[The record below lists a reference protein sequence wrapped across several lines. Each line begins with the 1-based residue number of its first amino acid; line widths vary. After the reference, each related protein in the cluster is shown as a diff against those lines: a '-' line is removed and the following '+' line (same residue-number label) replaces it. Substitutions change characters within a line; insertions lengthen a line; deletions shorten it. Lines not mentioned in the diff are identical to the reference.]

1 MEPID
6 LRKGQ
11 PQSQPYPQAQVGR
24 QPAPESRIMNLESR
38 MGWWHRMTGEPMKT
52 HEKVVGSILLIIFLF
67 AFYVVLDANKYEATV
82 HVISGEGRV
91 GVNPTTERLDFGDL
105 SPGTAAVRRVTI
117 QNGTPIPMYVA
128 VFRIGRINELMELD
142 QNFFVMPKGAEEQL
156 EFTVY
161 MPASATDGDTLGGR
175 VYIFKIPGP
184 WRS

>member
-11 PQSQPYPQAQVGR
+11 QAPQLQN
-24 QPAPESRIMNLESR
+24 ESRVMNYETR
-38 MGWWHRMTGEPMKT
+38 MGWWHRMTGQPMKT
-52 HEKVVGSILLIIFLF
+52 HEKIIGVILLVIFLF
-67 AFYVVLDANKYEATV
+67 VFYVVLDANKYEATV

-117 QNGTPIPMYVA
+117 QNDTPIPMYVA

-142 QNFFVMPKGAEEQL
+142 QNFFTVPRGAKEQL